1 MGHCELHFAN
11 TILIR
16 RPVSD
21 VFGYL
26 ADFSNIPKWN
36 YAIEESRQ
44 SPGPTRIG
52 TTIHQTRS
60 VPSRSEE
67 TLRVTEFVPDRTITL
82 GGTLGPFEGVMR
94 YELEPTAEGT
104 RLTNSADL
112 RAGGLLGLAAPL
124 AAGRVS
130 NAVAEN
136 LDVLKRLLEMAVAER

>member
-1 MGHCELHFAN
+1 MHFAN
-11 TILIR
+11 TIEIR
-16 RPVSD
+16 RPVRD

-44 SPGPTRIG
+44 SAGPSRVG

-60 VPSRSEE
+60 IPSRGEE
-67 TLRVTEFVPDRTITL
+67 TLRVTEFVPNRAITL
-82 GGTLGPFEGVMR
+82 DGTLGPFEGVMR
-94 YELEPTAEGT
+94 YELEPTLEGT

-112 RAGGLLGLAAPL
+112 RAGGLLGMAAPL
-124 AAGRVS
+124 AAGRVR

-136 LDVLKRLLEMAVAER
+136 LAVLKRLLESG

>member
-1 MGHCELHFAN
+1 MSE
-11 TILIR
+11 
-16 RPVSD
+16 

-36 YAIEESRQ
+36 YAIDKSRQ
-44 SPGPTRIG
+44 SPGPTRVG
-52 TTIHQTRS
+52 TTVHQTRS

-67 TLRVTEFVPDRTITL
+67 TLRVTEFVADRTITL
-82 GGTLGPFEGVMR
+82 DGTLGPFEGVMR

-104 RLTNSADL
+104 HLTNSADL

-136 LDVLKRLLEMAVAER
+136 LDVLKRLLESRVAER